1 VDFDPADSDFDQH
14 WVLVI
19 GYEGETDFYMMDPWH
34 GDIATVNSRYPI
46 AGSDV
51 LEAIFYRP
59 LAVEPEPDPEPDM
72 PKLDMLSFLRGDGRI
87 FEMQHASGGQER
99 NQVQPHPTDANAWYI
114 AKGENEGH
122 WELWRLVKI
131 VVDGEI
137 EEVICLDTDTS
148 PANASDGTERYY
160 KIRKSAGLAPKYRR
174 FMAIGETF
182 RDGGHTVQFYRKDNC
197 QPHAENS
204 GAAENATTIVA
215 LHESMTF
222 ANGIILAN
230 VLEVQENSERQFW
243 CAGYGRVKWVSQW
256 GSSQISEEHG
266 PGQRPDIKREV
277 IGCLG

>member
-1 VDFDPADSDFDQH
+1 
-14 WVLVI
+14 L
-19 GYEGETDFYMMDPWH
+19 G
-34 GDIATVNSRYPI
+34 
-46 AGSDV
+46 
-51 LEAIFYRP
+51 
-59 LAVEPEPDPEPDM
+59 
-72 PKLDMLSFLRGDGRI
+72 
-87 FEMQHASGGQER
+87 
-99 NQVQPHPTDANAWYI
+99 
-114 AKGENEGH
+114 
-122 WELWRLVKI
+122 RLVKI